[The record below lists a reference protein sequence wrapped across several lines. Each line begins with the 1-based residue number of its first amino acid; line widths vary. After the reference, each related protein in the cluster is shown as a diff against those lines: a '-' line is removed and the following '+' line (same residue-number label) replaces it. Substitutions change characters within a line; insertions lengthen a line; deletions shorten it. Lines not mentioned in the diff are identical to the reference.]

1 MKHKY
6 TPKWKTIILALICVI
21 ALLTLAGGSYAAY
34 TSQAFQ
40 RGVARNRDSETV
52 RFTSNY
58 LQSCVSGTAETLY
71 VGKTKLF
78 SKDQSTATNLTVD
91 IEIYNYA
98 NGNTSLVNQ
107 KDITYNLEIKL
118 SGGGGTRYSIAPV
131 VTPEIASDNTTYTYK
146 FDNQTLTGR
155 NANSEKYTV
164 TFPGSDLDKL
174 KITATATPT
183 NPSTTNN
190 QILAAVI
197 APCTSSTTQTFRSE
211 GKYLDESTSTK
222 PAEYAGFNY
231 EISITSGRATAT
243 LTWKSDIVE
252 IDKFFL
258 EKIGK
263 KESDIKS
270 YTDENK
276 IAYNTL
282 TFEMDQPNGTG
293 DYLIPFYIK
302 NKTTIAVYKDWD
314 AMKDAK
320 VITFKADPITEQQAN
335 S

>member
-58 LQSCVSGTAETLY
+58 LQSCASGTAETLY

-78 SKDQSTATNLTVD
+78 SKDQSTAKNLTVD

-118 SGGGGTRYSIAPV
+118 SGGGGTGYSIS
-131 VTPEIASDNTTYTYK
+131 PEASVSGTTYT
-146 FDNQTLTGR
+146 FTNQTLTGR
-155 NANSEKYTV
+155 NANSKKYTI

-197 APCTSSTTQTFRSE
+197 APCTSSTTQTFRAE

-231 EISITSGRATAT
+231 EISITSGKATAT
-243 LTWKSDIVE
+243 LKWKSDIVE
-252 IDKFFL
+252 IDQFFL

-263 KESDIKS
+263 TKQDITSSKENEI
-270 YTDENK
+270 N
-276 IAYNTL
+276 YNTL
-282 TFEMDQPNGTG
+282 IFTMDQPNGTG

-302 NKTTIAVYKDWD
+302 NKTTIAGYKDWD
-314 AMKDAK
+314 AMKNAK
-320 VITFKADPITEQQAN
+320 VITFEADPITEQQTN

>member
-58 LQSCVSGTAETLY
+58 LQSCASGTAETLY

-118 SGGGGTRYSIAPV
+118 SGGGGTGYSIS
-131 VTPEIASDNTTYTYK
+131 PEASVSGTTYT
-146 FDNQTLTGR
+146 FTNQTLTGR
-155 NANSEKYTV
+155 NPNSKKYTI

-243 LTWKSDIVE
+243 LTWRSDIVE

-263 KESDIKS
+263 EESDITS
-270 YTDENK
+270 STDENK

-302 NKTTIAVYKDWD
+302 NKTTIAGYKDWE
-314 AMKDAK
+314 AMKNAK
-320 VITFKADPITEQQAN
+320 VITFKADPITGQQN
-335 S
+335 NL

>member
-1 MKHKY
+1 M
-6 TPKWKTIILALICVI
+6 ICAI

-58 LQSCVSGTAETLY
+58 LQSCASGTAETLY

-78 SKDQSTATNLTVD
+78 SKDQSTAKSLTVD

-118 SGGGGTRYSIAPV
+118 SGGGGTGYSIS
-131 VTPEIASDNTTYTYK
+131 PEASVSGTTYT
-146 FDNQTLTGR
+146 FTNQTLTGR
-155 NANSEKYTV
+155 NANSKKYTI

-197 APCTSSTTQTFRSE
+197 APCTSSTTQTFRAE

-231 EISITSGRATAT
+231 EISITSGKATAT
-243 LTWKSDIVE
+243 LKWKSDIVE

-263 KESDIKS
+263 EKSDIKS
-270 YTDENK
+270 STDENK

-302 NKTTIAVYKDWD
+302 NKTTIAGYEDWD
-314 AMKDAK
+314 AMKNAK
-320 VITFKADPITEQQAN
+320 VITFEADPITEQQTN